1 MKLLTIISASL
12 ALAGFTTATPPP
24 QTFSIKAKGNP
35 KVPSARFD
43 ASRSNIFLNYGDSG
57 AVCEVKPGC
66 PKPKDA
72 VFYLKDSILYLYT
85 GSSNPVQKVFLDR
98 SGFGQGKIGYLTGDG
113 QLPSRWEVQGWTID
127 GAGNLKFKGKGL
139 IACPTSDPKI
149 KSWTVWADLGIATP
163 GGNKGC
169 LPFTAHTMK
178 TKPVA
183 CKYT

>member
-1 MKLLTIISASL
+1 MKLLAIISASL

-98 SGFGQGKIGYLTGDG
+98 SGFGMFPFFLLVFLLNRVLN
-113 QLPSRWEVQGWTID
+113 LPTQVKAR
-127 GAGNLKFKGKGL
+127 
-139 IACPTSDPKI
+139 SDI
-149 KSWTVWADLGIATP
+149 
-163 GGNKGC
+163 
-169 LPFTAHTMK
+169 
-178 TKPVA
+178 
-183 CKYT
+183 